1 MRGFDWGYRR
11 RNSKIEPSRRGEA
24 VMRARWRRCGWP
36 VATLVVL
43 ATLSWGGAAQ
53 AQPAL
58 VLQQIASG
66 LASPVAVANAGD
78 GSMRLFIVEQ
88 GGTIRIHDGAQVLAT
103 PFLDITAKVV
113 SGGER
118 GLLGLA
124 FDPSYTT
131 NGFFYV
137 FYTSQPNGAVTI
149 ARYSVTGNANVAD
162 PNSELVLK
170 TQAHPDGNHNGGAL
184 AFGPDGCLYAGIGD
198 GGGAGDPDHNGQNL
212 GTLLGKI
219 IRINKADGTP
229 CAAGPGNPFINTQG
243 ARPEIWALGLRNP
256 WRITFDRATGD
267 LLIGDVGQDTRE
279 EVDFQPA
286 GVAGRNYCWRRKEG
300 FLVVDANEPCTAG
313 TPTDPVLDYDH
324 SVGCSIT
331 GGYRYRGS
339 LFPAVVGTYF
349 YADFCSGRIWGAT
362 QNGGQWTTTQLLDT
376 TLNISTFG
384 EDEAGELYL
393 AHLGGAVY
401 RLVFGN
407 ALQVSPAANMAAA
420 GPQGG
425 PFLPASFNYLLN
437 ATSGSVNY
445 AISIQFGAGTPS
457 WLSASSTSGTATVSP
472 VSVTLSVNP
481 AANTLG
487 PGTYAAVVNFTNTT
501 NGQGNTT
508 RAVTLTVSQNA
519 CTVASQ
525 LGDFNGDGRSDLL
538 FRRTDGQL
546 LLYELNGFQV
556 LAANLLGAIGVDLRI
571 VGVADFNGD
580 GTADILVRRASDGL
594 LFLYLM
600 NGHQITAAQTIGV
613 VGPDWELVGV
623 GDVNG
628 DGRADILFR
637 RSGDG
642 MLALYLMN
650 GFQLVAA
657 QALGTVGLEWRVRGL
672 RDFDGDGKA
681 DILLRRTSDGMLLL
695 YRMNGFQVVAAQSL
709 GAIGPDWNLVGVGDV
724 NGDGRADILFRRGD
738 GTLSLY
744 LMNGFQLLGAQLIGT
759 VGTEWSLVGLGD
771 VNGDARSDMVFRR
784 LSDGRLSLFLM
795 DGFQVLSAQLLG
807 AVGTEWTGC
816 YGQPS
821 TGAPEVSQR

>member
-1 MRGFDWGYRR
+1 
-11 RNSKIEPSRRGEA
+11 
-24 VMRARWRRCGWP
+24 
-36 VATLVVL
+36 
-43 ATLSWGGAAQ
+43 
-53 AQPAL
+53 
-58 VLQQIASG
+58 
-66 LASPVAVANAGD
+66 
-78 GSMRLFIVEQ
+78 MRLFIVEQ
-88 GGTIRIHDGAQVLAT
+88 AGTIRIHDGAQVLAT
-103 PFLDITAKVV
+103 PFLDITGKVA

-124 FDPSYTT
+124 FDPSYAA

-137 FYTSQPNGAVTI
+137 YYTSQPAGTVTI

-162 PNSELVLK
+162 ANSEFILK

-198 GGGAGDPDHNGQNL
+198 GGGAGDPDNNGQNL

-219 IRINKADGTP
+219 IRISKTDGTP
-229 CAAGPGNPFINTQG
+229 CTAAPGNPFIGMGG
-243 ARPEIWALGLRNP
+243 AQPEIWALGLRNP

-286 GVAGRNYCWRRKEG
+286 GTGGRNYCWRRMEG
-300 FLVVDANEPCTAG
+300 TFVFDGNVACTAG
-313 TPTDPVLDYDH
+313 TPTNPVLEYDH
-324 SVGCSIT
+324 SLGCSIT

-339 LFPAVVGTYF
+339 QFPAIVGTYF

-362 QNGGQWTTTQLLDT
+362 ESGGVWTTTQLLDT
-376 TLNISTFG
+376 ALNVSTFG
-384 EDEAGELYL
+384 EDEVGELYL
-393 AHLGGAVY
+393 AHLGGTVH
-401 RLVFGN
+401 RLVLAN
-407 ALQVSPAANMAAA
+407 ALQAAPLGNVAAA

-425 PFLPASFNYLLN
+425 PFSPPSFNYALN

-445 AISIQFGAGTPS
+445 AISIQFAAGVPS
-457 WLSASSTSGTATVSP
+457 WLSVSATSGTTTTSP
-472 VSVTLSVNP
+472 TNVTFTLNG
-481 AANTLG
+481 AANSLS
-487 PGTYAAVVNFTNTT
+487 PGTYAATINFTNTT
-501 NGQGNTT
+501 NGQGHAT
-508 RAVTLTVSQNA
+508 RVATLTVASPNA
-519 CTVASQ
+519 CTAASQ
-525 LGDFNGDGRSDLL
+525 LGDFNGDARSDLL

-556 LAANLLGAIGVDLRI
+556 LASSLLGAVGVDWRI

-580 GTADILVRRASDGL
+580 GMADILFRRVSDGML
-594 LFLYLM
+594 SLYLM
-600 NGHQITAAQTIGV
+600 NGFQVVAAQAIGA
-613 VGPDWELVGV
+613 VGTDWEVVGV

-650 GFQLVAA
+650 GFQVVAA
-657 QALGTVGLEWRVRGL
+657 QPLGTVGLEWRVEGL

-681 DILLRRTSDGMLLL
+681 DILLRRISDGMLLL
-695 YRMNGFQVVAAQSL
+695 YRMNGFQVAAAQLL
-709 GAIGPDWNLVGVGDV
+709 GAVGPDWSLVGVGDV

-744 LMNGFQLLGAQLIGT
+744 LMNGFQLLAAQLIGT

-771 VNGDARSDMVFRR
+771 INGDARSDMVFRR

-795 DGFQVLSAQLLG
+795 DGFQVLSAQVLG

-821 TGAPEVSQR
+821 AASAAVSQR

>member
-1 MRGFDWGYRR
+1 MR
-11 RNSKIEPSRRGEA
+11 
-24 VMRARWRRCGWP
+24 VQWRRCGRH
-36 VATLVVL
+36 VATILVL
-43 ATLSWGGAAQ
+43 ATLAWSSTAQ

-66 LASPVAVANAGD
+66 LSSPVAVANAGD

-88 GGTIRIHDGAQVLAT
+88 AGTIRIYNGAQVLAT
-103 PFLDITAKVV
+103 PFLDITGKVL

-124 FDPSYTT
+124 FDPSYAA

-137 FYTSQPNGAVTI
+137 YYTSQPAGTVTI

-198 GGGAGDPDHNGQNL
+198 GGGGGDPDHNGQNL
-212 GTLLGKI
+212 ETLLGKI
-219 IRINKADGTP
+219 IRISKTDGTP
-229 CAAGPGNPFINTQG
+229 CAAAPGNPFTATPN
-243 ARPEIWALGLRNP
+243 ARAEIWALGLRNP
-256 WRITFDRATGD
+256 WRITFDRQTGD
-267 LLIGDVGQDTRE
+267 LLIGDVGQGARE

-286 GVAGRNYCWRRKEG
+286 GAAGRNYCWRRMEG
-300 FLVVDANEPCTAG
+300 FSVFDPNEPCTAG

-324 SVGCSIT
+324 SAGNCSIT

-339 LFPAVVGTYF
+339 QFPGVVGTYF

-376 TLNISTFG
+376 ALNISTFG
-384 EDEAGELYL
+384 EDETGELYL
-393 AHLGGAVY
+393 AHLGGALH
-401 RLVFGN
+401 RLGFGD

-425 PFLPASFNYLLN
+425 PFLPPSFSYVLT

-445 AISIQFGAGTPS
+445 AVSIQFGAGTPS
-457 WLSASSTSGTATVSP
+457 WLSASSTSGTATPSP
-472 VSVTLSVNP
+472 VGITFSVNP

-487 PGTYAAVVNFTNTT
+487 PGTYGAIVNFTNTT
-501 NGQGNTT
+501 NGQGNAT

-519 CTVASQ
+519 CTAASQ

-556 LAANLLGAIGVDLRI
+556 LAANLLGVVGIDLRI

-600 NGHQITAAQTIGV
+600 NGHQITAAQAVGV

-628 DGRADILFR
+628 DGKADILFR

-650 GFQLVAA
+650 GFQVVAA
-657 QALGTVGLEWRVRGL
+657 QALGTVGLEWRVQGL

-695 YRMNGFQVVAAQSL
+695 YRMTGFQVAAAQLL
-709 GAIGPDWNLVGVGDV
+709 GAVGPDWSLVGVGDV

-744 LMNGFQLLGAQLIGT
+744 LMNGFQLLAAQLIGT
-759 VGTEWSLVGLGD
+759 VGTEWRSRRPRRHQRRRQERHGVPASQRRTLVALP
-771 VNGDARSDMVFRR
+771 
-784 LSDGRLSLFLM
+784 DGRLP
-795 DGFQVLSAQLLG
+795 GPVRASARRRRHGVDRLLRPAPRRVG
-807 AVGTEWTGC
+807 CRQPKVVVRLTRAVF
-816 YGQPS
+816 
-821 TGAPEVSQR
+821 AR